1 MKITFPIDLF
11 PQPIDGSLEEEFH
24 FYLQQIERP
33 YRDWLIEYL
42 APIQQ
47 DFFIAPATAPDHIVA
62 HHAERGGLLLHT
74 VEVLRIAHTL
84 IEANDEKK
92 ERLLYHIWQRYN
104 ETVWQL
110 RRAYRHGERIEK
122 RLRAFEEED
131 TFFLTSIDDFLRR
144 LSTETVERSI
154 VYTAIILH
162 DSAKVFEYD
171 YPQASATR
179 EQYYFESTR
188 NHRFSSIA
196 LHPIGGDFGHVTLG
210 MMHIYHHL
218 FTQQTFQDL
227 SFNYK
232 VLRIIMTHHGK
243 VEWGAPRVPATLNE
257 RLVQLADFISGKW
270 GVSY

>member
-11 PQPIDGSLEEEFH
+11 PKPINGSIEEEFN
-24 FYLQQIERP
+24 FYIQQIEAP

-47 DFFIAPATAPDHIVA
+47 DFFIAPATTPDHIVA

-84 IEANDEKK
+84 IHASHKEK
-92 ERLLYHIWQRYN
+92 EQLLYDVWQRYN

-110 RRAYRHGERIEK
+110 RRALRHGRRVKK
-122 RLRAFEEED
+122 RLQAFEEED
-131 TFFLTSIDDFLRR
+131 NFFLTSIDDFLQR
-144 LSTETVERSI
+144 LSKETIEPSI
-154 VYTAIILH
+154 VYTAIVLH
-162 DSAKVFEYD
+162 DSAKVIEYD
-171 YPQASATR
+171 YPEASTNR
-179 EQYYFESTR
+179 EHYYFQTER
-188 NHRFSSIA
+188 DHAYSSIK
-196 LHPIGGDFGHVTLG
+196 LHPLAGGFGHVTLG

-218 FTQQTFQDL
+218 FTQRVFQDFT
-227 SFNYK
+227 FNYK
-232 VLRIIMTHHGK
+232 VLRIVMTHHGK
-243 VEWGAPRVPATLNE
+243 TEWGAPRVPNTLNE